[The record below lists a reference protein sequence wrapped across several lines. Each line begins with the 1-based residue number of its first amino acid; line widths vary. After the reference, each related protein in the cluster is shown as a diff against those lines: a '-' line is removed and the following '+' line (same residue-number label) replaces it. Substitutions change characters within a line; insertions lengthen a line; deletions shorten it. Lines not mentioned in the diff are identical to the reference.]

1 MNAEDVL
8 RLISAGF
15 TADEIR
21 QMTRPTAAQDPP
33 PAPAAEPV
41 PAANPAP
48 SPAAE
53 PAAIPETAPAAAPT
67 PDPAPAGPDPLDSIK
82 QQIAGLTSIVETM
95 SKSIIMPN
103 MDSVNPLGVEDIIS
117 KFFKED

>member
-1 MNAEDVL
+1 MNTEDVL
-8 RLISAGF
+8 KLISAGF

-21 QMTRPTAAQDPP
+21 QMNKPTAASNPA
-33 PAPAAEPV
+33 PAPAADPA
-41 PAANPAP
+41 PAANTSP
-48 SPAAE
+48 SPAAD
-53 PAAIPETAPAAAPT
+53 PAAVPETASAAAPA